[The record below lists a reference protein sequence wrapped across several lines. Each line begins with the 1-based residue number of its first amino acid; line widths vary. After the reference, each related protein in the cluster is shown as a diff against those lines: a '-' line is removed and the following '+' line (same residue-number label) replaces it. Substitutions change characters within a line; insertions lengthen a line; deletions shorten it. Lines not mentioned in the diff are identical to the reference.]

1 MTGILEQSS
10 ARRSRV
16 AASGCVDRPAVAA
29 QGAGIRGPGRDLQV
43 EQGSVRDGKGLGREA
58 AVHDRTCG
66 EDAAARRGHRV
77 DDLAGGFPR
86 REDILD
92 DGDRIAR
99 LDAEAAAESED
110 AVLSLREE
118 KGRAEGAR
126 DLVADDEPA
135 ESWRD

>member
-1 MTGILEQSS
+1 GV
-10 ARRSRV
+10 V
-16 AASGCVDRPAVAA
+16 AGRAGAA
-29 QGAGIRGPGRDLQV
+29 AGEGVGGPGGDRHV
-43 EQGSVRDGKGLGREA
+43 EQGAVRDGRALGGEPA
-58 AVHDRTCG
+58 FQVRTCG

-135 ESWRD
+135 ESWRDHDPGAEIAKLRGQIL